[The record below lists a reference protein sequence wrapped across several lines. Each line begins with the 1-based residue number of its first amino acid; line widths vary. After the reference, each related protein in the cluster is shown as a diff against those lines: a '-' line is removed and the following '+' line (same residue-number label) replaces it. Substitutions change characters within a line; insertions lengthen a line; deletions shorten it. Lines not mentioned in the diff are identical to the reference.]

1 MAEFTVPL
9 ASIWLTWQVTTIK
22 WTFYGTNL
30 YRKLVITFSTDR
42 TIVRIKFLFLLGTA
56 LYVLESAVEI
66 FFLIPASSSS
76 RVSVKLLRYPCKIF
90 VSVASFSCHFVRVYT
105 HGRVLNGYHIN
116 WGLFGTR
123 WSLLYAFWRLE
134 MHLKRLLKQ
143 LKLPSIFFF
152 SPGTFYLMRINLQTK
167 FSAVVCTPVCPV
179 CLLLVTLLNKT
190 FLKKCWTSQ
199 FLYIRRTRILAISY
213 AVFLY
218 VQKRNFNLNL
228 LEPLKD

>member
-134 MHLKRLLKQ
+134 ILSRHFLPHENQ
-143 LKLPSIFFF
+143 LADKIFSCCLHSGLPCLPAAGNTFEQKIFKEMLNETVFVH
-152 SPGTFYLMRINLQTK
+152 QT
-167 FSAVVCTPVCPV
+167 
-179 CLLLVTLLNKT
+179 
-190 FLKKCWTSQ
+190 
-199 FLYIRRTRILAISY
+199 
-213 AVFLY
+213 
-218 VQKRNFNLNL
+218 
-228 LEPLKD
+228 D